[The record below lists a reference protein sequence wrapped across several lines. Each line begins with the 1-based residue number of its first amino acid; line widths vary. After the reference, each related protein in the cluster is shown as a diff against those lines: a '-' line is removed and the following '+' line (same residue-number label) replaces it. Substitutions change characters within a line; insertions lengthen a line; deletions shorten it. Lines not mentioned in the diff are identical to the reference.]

1 VFADADLATVG
12 RMLGDGHRARFL
24 LALLGGEELTAG
36 ELARRSGA
44 SSSLASSHLS
54 KLLDAGLVSVRQ
66 DGRRRRY
73 RLPGDEVARALEAL
87 LAIAPTR
94 PASGLRDSVR
104 GDAIKRARTCYDHL
118 AGRLGI
124 GLVDAMERERL
135 LDPRAGSW
143 EITARGEQRLVDLD
157 LDLDG
162 LRRSRRPLLRP
173 CPDWT
178 ERRPHVARA
187 LGAAITDRLIDD
199 RWIERLPGSRA
210 VRVTER
216 GERRLLSHFGLRV

>member
-54 KLLDAGLVSVRQ
+54 KLLDAGLVGVRQ

-73 RLPGDEVARALEAL
+73 RLAGDEVARALEAL

-94 PASGLRDSVR
+94 DASGLRESVR
-104 GDAIKRARTCYDHL
+104 GEAIKRARTCYDHL

-124 GLVDAMERERL
+124 GLVDAMESERL
-135 LDPRAGSW
+135 LDPRDGGW
-143 EITARGEQRLVDLD
+143 DITARGEQRLDDLGLD
-157 LDLDG
+157 LDA
-162 LRRSRRPLLRP
+162 LRRLRRPLVRS

-178 ERRPHVARA
+178 ERRPHVAGA
-187 LGAAITDRLIDD
+187 VGAALADRLIED
-199 RWIERLPGSRA
+199 RWVQRLPGSRA
-210 VRVTER
+210 VRVTEH

>member
-24 LALLGGEELTAG
+24 LSLLGGEELTAG

-178 ERRPHVARA
+178 ERRPHVAGA